1 MFLNYTLNAFVTWD
15 EPAYLSHR
23 GEPRYVVAVE
33 EPARFVSVAGLTLHR
48 VAPALAGWPV
58 AIAPLSSLAAG
69 SFSPLALCQSC

>member
-33 EPARFVSVAGLTLHR
+33 EPARFVSVAGLTCTELLR
-48 VAPALAGWPV
+48 LLLGGLWR
-58 AIAPLSSLAAG
+58 
-69 SFSPLALCQSC
+69 